1 MSSVDEL
8 LTYIFDGK
16 TPNSDFVAWVKSSRN
31 FKAFAITYQSKIKN
45 KLKNARDEGSI
56 TDVYLELATAELL
69 LREPRF
75 TLEYEKNAA
84 LRQRAPDFTVTF
96 KTHTPFNLEVRRI
109 RTTELDESENDALGK
124 KLIAVLCDKV
134 GQMPPSIVNFLLLVT
149 ENEITEAELN
159 RAVSALR
166 HRAESKDEAFF
177 KRRGFETPAAFLKQY
192 SQLSS
197 IILRH
202 PAQSFI
208 WINNMARHKPS
219 PEIVLALQ
227 RLENTLR

>member
-1 MSSVDEL
+1 MASTEDL
-8 LTYIFDGK
+8 LTYIFDGQ
-16 TPNSDFVAWVKSSRN
+16 TPNPAFVAWVKNSRR
-31 FKAFAITYQSKIKN
+31 FKAFAITYQSKIRN
-45 KLKNARDEGSI
+45 KLKNARDEGS
-56 TDVYLELATAELL
+56 TADVFLELATAEHL
-69 LREPRF
+69 LRESRF

-109 RTTELDESENDALGK
+109 RSTEWDERESDAVVT
-124 KLIAVLCDKV
+124 KLMAVLCDKV

-149 ENEITEAELN
+149 KREITEAELN
-159 RAVSALR
+159 RAVSAVR
-166 HRAESKDEAFF
+166 QRAEAKDADFF

-192 SQLSS
+192 SQLGG

-202 PAQSFI
+202 PAQSVI
-208 WINNMARHKPS
+208 WLNTLARHKPS

-227 RLENTLR
+227 RLENPTR